1 MKKLRFSG
9 HESFICKQFWLKKG
23 YDFLNQHNQFSDNDS
38 VIKLG
43 VGKNM
48 VSSIRFW
55 MKSFG
60 LTDQD
65 DNLQEIAHFIFD
77 DSTGKDPY
85 LEDLGTIWL
94 LHYQLIKTNYASIY
108 HLYFNNFN
116 TQQYDFTKDQLQG
129 FLKRKIEDIDPNIYN
144 QNTIKND
151 IAVFIRN
158 YLKLKKHES
167 KLEIEENF
175 SGLLLDLNI
184 FNSIKVK
191 DFNGNLEDHYILN
204 NYQNGSLPFQIILY
218 SILDNP
224 NYGKSIS
231 LKQLQTSIN
240 CPSFVFSISNEAL
253 NEKIEEMTRYDKQ
266 ILYNQNAGI
275 SELQIKKELD
285 KYNVLKDYYGS

>member
-23 YDFLNQHNQFSDNDS
+23 YDFLNQHNQFCDNDS

-55 MKSFG
+55 MKAFG

-65 DNLQEIAHFIFD
+65 DNLQEIAHFIFND
-77 DSTGKDPY
+77 LTGCDPF

-94 LHYQLIKTNYASIY
+94 LQYQLIKTNYASIY

-116 TQQYDFTKDQLQG
+116 TQRYDFTKDQLQG

-240 CPSFVFSISNEAL
+240 CPSFVFSISNETL
-253 NEKIEEMTRYDKQ
+253 NEIIEEMTRYDKQ
-266 ILYNQNAGI
+266 ILYTQNAGI

-285 KYNVLKDYYGS
+285 KWNVLKDYYGS

>member
-1 MKKLRFSG
+1 MTKIKMKKLRFSG

-55 MKSFG
+55 MKAFG

-65 DNLQEIAHFIFD
+65 DNLQEIASFIFD

-116 TQQYDFTKDQLQG
+116 TQRYDFTKDQLQG

-231 LKQLQTSIN
+231 LKQLQTSKN
-240 CPSFVFSISNEAL
+240 CPSFIFSINNDTL
-253 NEKIEEMTRYDKQ
+253 NE
-266 ILYNQNAGI
+266 
-275 SELQIKKELD
+275 
-285 KYNVLKDYYGS
+285 

>member
-1 MKKLRFSG
+1 MNKLRFSG
-9 HESFICKQFWLKKG
+9 HESFICKHFWLKKG
-23 YDFLNQHNQFSDNDS
+23 YDFLLEQKSFTDKNS
-38 VIKLG
+38 VVELG

-55 MKSFG
+55 MKAFG

-65 DNLQEIAHFIFD
+65 DNLQEIAHFIFN
-77 DSTGKDPY
+77 DSTGCDPF

-94 LHYQLIKTNYASIY
+94 LQYQLIKTNYASVY
-108 HLYFNNFN
+108 HLFSNEFN
-116 TQQYDFTKDQLQG
+116 TQRYDFTKDQLQA

-158 YLKLKKHES
+158 YLKPKNHEF

-184 FNSIKVK
+184 FNSTKVK
-191 DFNGNLEDHYILN
+191 EFNGNLEDHYILN
-204 NYQNGSLPFQIILY
+204 NHQNGSLPFQIVLY

-231 LKQLQTSIN
+231 LKQLQTRIN
-240 CPSFVFSISNEAL
+240 CPSFVFSISNETL
-253 NEKIEEMTRYDKQ
+253 NEKIEEMTRYDKH
-266 ILYNQNAGI
+266 ILYTQNAGI

-285 KYNVLKDYYGS
+285 KWNVLKDYYGS